1 MKQFAS
7 MRSKFLAKEISS
19 EKGSL
24 RGAFFI
30 YTHIMSSDSKFHVKR
45 HDDREIYDRD
55 AINSLL
61 DNQYV
66 AHVGFIDPDVNLPFV
81 IPMGFARDN
90 DRILLH
96 GSTGSRMMMAI
107 ATGIDICV
115 TVTQLNA
122 IVVARSAFNSSMN
135 YESVMVFGKARVLAA
150 GEKDQ
155 ALEAITEKLI
165 PGLWA
170 YGRPMTGKEAA
181 ATMIVELPLERFS
194 AKSRTGDPIDE
205 DSDLDLPL
213 WAGLIPVSSS
223 LGQPQSA
230 ANASH
235 LPVPGHI
242 QP

>member
-1 MKQFAS
+1 MTDQ
-7 MRSKFLAKEISS
+7 
-19 EKGSL
+19 
-24 RGAFFI
+24 
-30 YTHIMSSDSKFHVKR
+30 SKFHVKR
-45 HDDREIYDRD
+45 HDDREVFDRD
-55 AINSLL
+55 AVNALL

-81 IPMGFARDN
+81 IPMGFAREN

-107 ATGIDICV
+107 ATGIEICV

-155 ALEAITEKLI
+155 ALEAITEKLV
-165 PGLWA
+165 PGLWE
-170 YGRPMTGKEAA
+170 YGRPLTSKESA
-181 ATMIVELPLERFS
+181 ATMIVELTLERYS
-194 AKSRTGDPIDE
+194 AKSRSGDPIDE

-213 WAGLIPVSSS
+213 WAGILPLSNQM
-223 LGQPQSA
+223 GQAQTA

-235 LPVPGHI
+235 LPIPPHI
-242 QP
+242 HP

>member
-1 MKQFAS
+1 MVTG
-7 MRSKFLAKEISS
+7 FL
-19 EKGSL
+19 
-24 RGAFFI
+24 F
-30 YTHIMSSDSKFHVKR
+30 YTDTMSTDSKFHVKR
-45 HDDREIYDRD
+45 HDDREVFDRD
-55 AINSLL
+55 AVNALL

-155 ALEAITEKLI
+155 ALEAITEKLV
-165 PGLWA
+165 PGLWG
-170 YGRPMTGKEAA
+170 YGRPMIAKEAA
-181 ATMIVELPLERFS
+181 ATMIVELSLERFS
-194 AKSRTGDPIDE
+194 AKSRSGDPIDE
-205 DSDLDLPL
+205 DSDLDLPI
-213 WAGLIPVSSS
+213 WAGILPISTQM
-223 LGQPQSA
+223 GQAQTA

-235 LPVPGHI
+235 LAIPPHI
-242 QP
+242 QG

>member
-1 MKQFAS
+1 
-7 MRSKFLAKEISS
+7 
-19 EKGSL
+19 
-24 RGAFFI
+24 
-30 YTHIMSSDSKFHVKR
+30 MSTDSKFHVR
-45 HDDREIYDRD
+45 RQSDREIFDRD
-55 AINSLL
+55 AIDTLL

-66 AHVGFIDPDVNLPFV
+66 AHVGFVDPDVHLPFV

-135 YESVMVFGKARVLAA
+135 YESVMIFGKARVLAA
-150 GEKDQ
+150 GEKDL
-155 ALEAITEKLI
+155 ALEAITEKLV
-165 PGLWA
+165 PGLWE
-170 YGRPMTGKEAA
+170 YGRPMTAKEAA
-181 ATMIVELPLERFS
+181 ATMIVELPIERFS
-194 AKSRTGDPIDE
+194 AKARSGDPIDE
-205 DSDLDLPL
+205 DSDLDLPI
-213 WAGLIPVSSS
+213 WAGILPISTA

-235 LPVPGHI
+235 IPIPNHI
-242 QP
+242 R